1 MSIADGS
8 QHRLTY
14 VIEDNANPYGT
25 TPTNPVLKALRHT
38 GTSLGLEKDEIR
50 SQELSPDRQ
59 YNFVRHGNKSVG
71 NDVNLELSYGSHDD
85 WIEAALCG
93 TWSAK
98 VTSSAITANA
108 ASGSFTRV
116 SGSFVSD
123 GFTVGKVVTSSGYVA
138 AGNNGRFV
146 ISAISATV
154 LTVAPIEGQTMSSE
168 SGGGD
173 ELFVIEAAV
182 DNGVT
187 RRSATVERYFADQG
201 SYVYMTG
208 LNASSLSLS
217 IAPGAVVSGSVS
229 FIGKDLEPATASAK
243 SGATYPAATTTEP
256 YDSFTGSIRENGVLT
271 AVIQSI
277 DFNCDN
283 SMNRRF
289 VIFDNT
295 TQIPSIG
302 KFNLSGTVSAFFD
315 DITLYN
321 KFINETASSLQFELT
336 DTAGNSYFV
345 YMPNIKYMS
354 GNPDVS
360 DDGSVTISMAFA
372 GVKDTATGKTLI
384 IQRKPA

>member
-14 VIEDNANPYGT
+14 GFESTYGV
-25 TPTNPVLKALRHT
+25 TPSSPTLKPFRHT
-38 GTSLGLEKDEIR
+38 GTSLGLEKSEIR
-50 SQELSPDRQ
+50 SQELSAGRQ
-59 YNFVRHGNKSVG
+59 YEFVRHGNKSVG
-71 NDVNLELSYGSHDD
+71 NDVNFELAFGAQDD

-93 TWSAK
+93 TWSTQ
-98 VTSSAITANA
+98 VTSGVVSAAA
-108 ASGSFTRV
+108 ASGTFTRG
-116 SGSFVSD
+116 SGSFVSNS
-123 GFTVGKVVTSSGYVA
+123 FAVGSVVTSSGYVNA
-138 AGNNGRFV
+138 NNNGRFV
-146 ISAISATV
+146 ITAVTALV
-154 LTVAPIEGQTMSSE
+154 LTVTPIEGQTMTTEAGS
-168 SGGGD
+168 GD
-173 ELFVIEAAV
+173 ELFVVEATV
-182 DNGVT
+182 DNGIT
-187 RRSATVERYFADQG
+187 RRSATFERYFADQG
-201 SYVYMTG
+201 TYVYMTG

-217 IAPGAVVSGSVS
+217 IAPDSVVSGSVS

-243 SGATYPAATTTEP
+243 SGATYPTATTTEP
-256 YDSFTGSIRENGVLT
+256 YDSFTGSIRDNGALT

-283 SMNRRF
+283 SMDRRF
-289 VIFDNT
+289 VIFDDT
-295 TQIPSIG
+295 SLLPGIR

-336 DTAGNSYFV
+336 DTDGNSYWV

-372 GVKDTATGKTLI
+372 GVKDTATSKTLI
-384 IQRKPA
+384 IQRIPA